1 MFGITTFAQAPFASL
16 GNAFYPVSVVE
27 IETLTA
33 TQTAITAF
41 LAAQTDTQTL
51 TALQTGLAA
60 FLVAQAQTQT
70 LTNSSSAVQNFPV
83 TESSNAVTL
92 SALEDVIA
100 GFVGAQANTITLT
113 DDQVGGFQYIVDIVE
128 PQTLTDTNVSQ
139 FAFLSETSDLFVITT
154 VDSVL
159 AQFNV
164 VNIDSLVTLSDF
176 QYARG
181 WFKINDNQTVTWG
194 AINNTQAPTWS
205 SIDDTQNPNW
215 INIDDNQ

>member
-1 MFGITTFAQAPFASL
+1 MFGITTFAQSTFAGLSIVD
-16 GNAFYPVSVVE
+16 YVDSV
-27 IETLTA
+27 T
-33 TQTAITAF
+33 
-41 LAAQTDTQTL
+41 
-51 TALQTGLAA
+51 
-60 FLVAQAQTQT
+60 
-70 LTNSSSAVQNFPV
+70 
-83 TESSNAVTL
+83 
-92 SALEDVIA
+92 
-100 GFVGAQANTITLT
+100 NTISLT
-113 DDQVGGFQYIVDIVE
+113 DMQVGGFQYVVSQTNT
-128 PQTLTDTNVSQ
+128 QTLTDTNISQ
-139 FAFLSETSDLFVITT
+139 VAFLSETSDLFVITT

-181 WFKINDNQTVTWG
+181 WFNINDNQTVTWG